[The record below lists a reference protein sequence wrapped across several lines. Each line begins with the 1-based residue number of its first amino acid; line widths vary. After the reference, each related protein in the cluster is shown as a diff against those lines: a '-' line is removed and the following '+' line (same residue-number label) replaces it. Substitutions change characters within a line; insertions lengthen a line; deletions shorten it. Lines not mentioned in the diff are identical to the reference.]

1 MKICYQITPLQQSM
15 KAEVPAICNGN
26 QSSDVSHGNG
36 ESWGEFHREVASRS
50 WVIKNL
56 SGPEVRWIK
65 VSRWKQSTVL
75 LIHLYETFL
84 LRIAEQYGTKSH
96 LNQQSKDDKLLSRE
110 KFFYSSRNARGK
122 STQTIWI
129 KHNPIIS
136 GLPKLKEVRSKPT
149 SRKQVHY
156 LAGES

>member
-26 QSSDVSHGNG
+26 QSSDASHGNG

-84 LRIAEQYGTKSH
+84 LRIAEQYTS
-96 LNQQSKDDKLLSRE
+96 QMVQRV
-110 KFFYSSRNARGK
+110 
-122 STQTIWI
+122 IWI
-129 KHNPIIS
+129 NR
-136 GLPKLKEVRSKPT
+136 VRMTNYSLEKN
-149 SRKQVHY
+149 SSIQ
-156 LAGES
+156 AEMQEESPPRQYELNITP

>member
-1 MKICYQITPLQQSM
+1 MLKIYREKYRFSIWKEMKICYQITPLQQSM

-50 WVIKNL
+50 WVIRNL

-84 LRIAEQYGTKSH
+84 LRIAEQYTS
-96 LNQQSKDDKLLSRE
+96 QMVQRV
-110 KFFYSSRNARGK
+110 
-122 STQTIWI
+122 IWI
-129 KHNPIIS
+129 NR
-136 GLPKLKEVRSKPT
+136 VRMTNYSLEKN
-149 SRKQVHY
+149 SSIQ
-156 LAGES
+156 AEMQEESPPRQYELNITP